1 MYVYEVYMKRIR
13 NFCVYAFVI
22 VLAFAP
28 VAFAAGNA
36 QIKAQMYSTIKNS
49 PYFSTQ
55 KVFVDKFI
63 QQLDTLGFNS
73 DTAQWIAVDNYLVV
87 DNKSFQQINN
97 VYYMVYKSKDNAII
111 GLVRFKCKT
120 PQNGGFK
127 KIETYNYKS
136 YNLRLD
142 VDVNRFNLIEETAC
156 EI

>member
-1 MYVYEVYMKRIR
+1 
-13 NFCVYAFVI
+13 
-22 VLAFAP
+22 
-28 VAFAAGNA
+28 
-36 QIKAQMYSTIKNS
+36 MYSTIKNS

-55 KVFVDKFI
+55 KVFVDKFV

-111 GLVRFKCKT
+111 GLVRIKCKT

-136 YNLRLD
+136 YNSRLD